1 MPLWSELRRDI
12 TERRVR
18 IVTRLR
24 AHLDWLERRKVLLEH
39 LSAERIVPE
48 VAVTKQ
54 TDGRVRAEVSQ
65 AIAEL
70 NTLVRRHNLIVTA
83 TSLHLATVTLK
94 GSSRS
99 RAPGS
104 ASYAARSPRWRRDG
118 GGTGPRRR

>member
-83 TSLHLATVTLK
+83 TSLHLATVTLE
-94 GSSRS
+94 GLIEVA
-99 RAPGS
+99 RA
-104 ASYAARSPRWRRDG
+104 RQR
-118 GGTGPRRR
+118 